1 MGEYQGYQALSST
14 ETFTMGSNAWSVA
27 APLPF
32 AVYGFASVSLNNK
45 VIFLGRLFVIF
56 VFKFQHFISAN
67 DGAPWLGGP
76 KVQLM
81 EFDGDKWEETQ
92 KVHVRELDD
101 RYKGSRAVAFDLAT
115 SGFDEFCE

>member
-1 MGEYQGYQALSST
+1 MKVLVVGGGYKYLGEYLGYQAKAST

-56 VFKFQHFISAN
+56 CVYISTFN
-67 DGAPWLGGP
+67 FS
-76 KVQLM
+76 K
-81 EFDGDKWEETQ
+81 
-92 KVHVRELDD
+92 
-101 RYKGSRAVAFDLAT
+101 
-115 SGFDEFCE
+115 